1 MQYKKRISRKPW
13 TRESLYIKREVSK
26 KFQAKNRKW
35 KREIPVK
42 SCTKKKIKKSKYEE
56 NTEPKREYGKKKNK
70 CEKNLEQKGCQKR
83 IYFENSKLKKIWKK
97 EISGESWTKKR
108 MRKNVYEENPKL
120 KENFIKKIL
129 NRKENMRKIL
139 NQN

>member
-1 MQYKKRISRKPW
+1 
-13 TRESLYIKREVSK
+13 
-26 KFQAKNRKW
+26 
-35 KREIPVK
+35 
-42 SCTKKKIKKSKYEE
+42 
-56 NTEPKREYGKKKNK
+56 
-70 CEKNLEQKGCQKR
+70 
-83 IYFENSKLKKIWKK
+83 
-97 EISGESWTKKR
+97 